1 MADVN
6 NLVPKLKTL
15 MNKFLVECKKQG
27 IDLIV
32 TQGFRSTLEQNALY
46 AQGRT
51 MPGKIVTNAKGGQS
65 AHNFGKAFDICFLV
79 NKKAS
84 YVGDWVKVGA
94 IGELCGLTWGG
105 RWKSFPDKPHFEIK

>member
-51 MPGKIVTNAKGGQS
+51 MPGKIVTNAKWGQS